1 MQLKYDRHD
10 SNSDNHLSILILIDN
25 TLQQETNDGV
35 VWEHSN
41 VTILILID
49 NTLQQDLLKISGYVP
64 ESQSLF

>member
-1 MQLKYDRHD
+1 MGAFQRH
-10 SNSDNHLSILILIDN
+10 NPYFNRQHFATAVQRLNRI
-25 TLQQETNDGV
+25 
-35 VWEHSN
+35 HKK